1 MTSPRRPKWRLPVV
15 TGVLLLVM
23 GTPGATQ
30 ERQLDGSREREL
42 LRQLSGARREANVRG
57 IKAQERIGAL
67 SDETDELFAKHN
79 AALKQLEALRSYNQS
94 MREIVGGQEEELGSL
109 RGQLEQVDAVGRSVT
124 PLMWR
129 MIAALESFI
138 ALDTPFLID
147 ERKERLDEL
156 RKLMVRA
163 EVPVSEKYR
172 VIMETYQLEAEYGR
186 TIEAYRAP
194 LLPGSGE
201 TVDFLRFGR
210 VALVYLAL
218 DESESGIWN
227 TDTQSWQVL
236 DPSFHSDVRTG
247 MRIARKQIAPDL
259 IFVPLPPPTDGQ
271 ASQAGAGAGSEGMGG

>member
-15 TGVLLLVM
+15 TGALLLVM

-30 ERQLDGSREREL
+30 ERQSDGARERAL
-42 LRQLSGARREANVRG
+42 LKQLSATRREANVMG

-79 AALKQLEALRSYNQS
+79 AAVKQLEALRSYNQN
-94 MREIVGGQEEELGSL
+94 MREIVGAQEEELSAL

-138 ALDTPFLID
+138 ELDAPFLID
-147 ERKERLDEL
+147 ERQERLGEL
-156 RKLMVRA
+156 RELMLRA
-163 EVPVSEKYR
+163 DVPVSEKYR

-218 DESESGIWN
+218 DDSEAGVWDA
-227 TDTQSWQVL
+227 DTRSWQVL
-236 DPSFHSDVRTG
+236 DPSFHDDVRTG

-259 IFVPLPPPTDGQ
+259 IYVPLPPPEDGE
-271 ASQAGAGAGSEGMGG
+271 ASQAVAGQGGEGMGG